1 MDKILK
7 AALELESQGVSVHY
21 LRPRSKAPVEESWS
35 SLPNCSAERL
45 KKSYR
50 PGYNLGIRLG
60 EPSETPNGY
69 LHVLDMDVRK
79 PGAADEARAALEEMF
94 GASAVE
100 GFLEVQSGSGG
111 ASRHFYLLCDEP
123 FRSRKLRT
131 SGEKFVGEDGR
142 KHWTWEIELFGT
154 GKQVAVPPSIHPE
167 TGKPYVW
174 KTGNDIGKARR
185 VRAAKLSELT
195 QRKSDE
201 SADSGNDDLDYL
213 IGRLG
218 WNEKKIRKVLKTLD
232 HDRWCD
238 DYDGWLKVGMALH
251 HETGGADAGLDLWHA
266 FSEESAKYDPD
277 ELDKRWRGF
286 GRAGGEPIRFISMVY
301 EAGLE
306 HMVKIADG
314 FDLASERQFEASDG
328 EDDNEGINP
337 LPEKSLPDEN
347 ELKPLPWVLKPYY
360 MLTQLGVTV
369 APGGVGKSTLTI
381 SEAIGLASGRQ
392 TVGAEPDRQYVVW
405 HWNLEDPEDILARR
419 FAAARRHFG
428 ITRDDY
434 DGYLYVNGAED
445 RLVIAT
451 EGKDGVKIAKPIVK
465 AMIKAIRAKGIEVV
479 QVDPFVSSHLVS
491 ENSNMAIQAVADTW
505 RYIARETGCAIHLV
519 HHTRKMA
526 SGQSGDR
533 TADDARGAG
542 ALNAAA
548 RMVRVLNPMSK
559 EEAEHLCIDNRGKY
573 VRMDNGKSNFTPP
586 VDKAEWFQLE
596 GVKLLTDDLDV
607 IEEVGV
613 ATPWEPVAPIT
624 DSFEDREV
632 VAVEMGSESYR
643 ADMRSPEWVGL
654 PIGRALGL
662 IVEDEKDK
670 REIQNRIR
678 EWLKSG
684 FLKKVMKKDAKRR
697 NKEYI
702 VLGEIPRHAKPSA
715 DDLLS

>member
-1 MDKILK
+1 MDKVLET
-7 AALELESQGVSVHY
+7 ALDLEAQGVSVHY

-35 SLPNCSAERL
+35 SLPNYSAERL
-45 KKSYR
+45 QKLYR
-50 PGYNLGIRLG
+50 PNYNLGIRLG
-60 EPSETPNGY
+60 EPSKTPNGY
-69 LHVLDMDVRK
+69 LHVLDMDVRQ
-79 PGAADEARAALEEMF
+79 PGAAKEARAKLEEMF
-94 GASAVE
+94 GKSSVD

-123 FRSRKLRT
+123 FRSRKLAT
-131 SGEKFVGEDGR
+131 SGEKFVGEDGK

-174 KTGNDIGKARR
+174 KNGSEIGEAKRIR
-185 VRAAKLSELT
+185 SAKLAELT
-195 QRKSDE
+195 QRKSD
-201 SADSGNDDLDYL
+201 DSPASDNDDLDYL

-218 WNEKKIRKVLKTLD
+218 WNDKKIRKVLKTLD
-232 HDRWCD
+232 YDEWGD

-251 HETGGADAGLDLWHA
+251 HETGGSAEGLDLWHD

-286 GRAGGEPIRFISMVY
+286 GRAGGDPIRFISMVY

-306 HMVKIADG
+306 HMVKVADG
-314 FDLASERQFEASDG
+314 FDLASERQFEAADD

-337 LPEKSLPDEN
+337 LPEESLPDEGD
-347 ELKPLPWVLKPYY
+347 LKPLPWVLKPYY

-381 SEAIGLASGRQ
+381 SEALGLASGQQ
-392 TVGAEPDRQYVVW
+392 TVGEQPDRPYTVW

-419 FAAARRHFG
+419 FAAARRYFG

-434 DGYLYVNGAED
+434 RGRLFVNGAED

-559 EEAEHLCIDNRGKY
+559 EEAEHLCIDTRWKFI
-573 VRMDNGKSNFTPP
+573 RMDNGKSNFTPP
-586 VDKAEWFQLE
+586 VERAEWFQLE
-596 GVKLLTDDLDV
+596 SVTLLTDEAEPLED
-607 IEEVGV
+607 VGV
-613 ATPWEPVAPIT
+613 AVPWEPVAPMT

-632 VAVEMGSESYR
+632 VAAEMGDEKFR
-643 ADMRSPEWVGL
+643 VDMRSPDWIGL
-654 PIGRALGL
+654 AIGRALGL
-662 IVEDEKDK
+662 HVEDEKDK
-670 REIQNRIR
+670 REIQNRIKT
-678 EWLKSG
+678 WLKSG
-684 FLKKVMKKDAKRR
+684 FLKKQMLKDSHRKNR
-697 NKEYI
+697 EYI
-702 VLGEIPRHAKPSA
+702 VIGEFARQAKTTA
-715 DDLLS
+715 EDLLS